1 MAYLCN
7 AIFLLHCTKNW
18 AISVNTQTASST
30 DWMRVQWR
38 LSEIDRASLERGQH
52 RIVLKLPSYQGCQPW
67 PKPALQRQAKSKPK
81 AVALGAPAFEMPKF
95 EMPKFEMPKFEVP
108 PAFREFAEKGVAQA
122 KENYEKVKS
131 AAEQATD
138 VLEDTY
144 STASKGCASYGLKVI
159 EATRANSDA
168 TFDLM
173 SELMTAKS
181 YSEMVELSSAY
192 LRKQFDALVAQTKE
206 LSEHAQKVATE
217 TAEPIKESISNLS
230 KAA

>member
-1 MAYLCN
+1 MPE
-7 AIFLLHCTKNW
+7 T
-18 AISVNTQTASST
+18 NTVAATSKT
-30 DWMRVQWR
+30 
-38 LSEIDRASLERGQH
+38 
-52 RIVLKLPSYQGCQPW
+52 
-67 PKPALQRQAKSKPK
+67 KSKP
-81 AVALGAPAFEMPKF
+81 AAIGAPAFEMPKF
-95 EMPKFEMPKFEVP
+95 EIPKFEMPKLEVP
-108 PAFREFAEKGVAQA
+108 LAFREFAEKGVAQA

-131 AAEQATD
+131 VAEQATD

-144 STASKGCASYGLKVI
+144 STASKGCASYGLKLI
-159 EATRANSDA
+159 EVTRANSDA

-192 LRKQFDALVAQTKE
+192 LRKQFDALVAQAKE

-217 TAEPIKESISNLS
+217 TAEPIKESISNFN